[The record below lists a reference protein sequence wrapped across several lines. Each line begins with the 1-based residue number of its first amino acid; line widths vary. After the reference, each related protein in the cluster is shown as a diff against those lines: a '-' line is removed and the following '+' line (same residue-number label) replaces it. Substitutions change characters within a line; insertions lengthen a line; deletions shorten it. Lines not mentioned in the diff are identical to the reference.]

1 LYLLSECA
9 ILRLMQRTKLDKR
22 FFETTRGRIVTL
34 LRGTTKTVNDL
45 ARQLELS
52 DNAVRAHLLSLERDG
67 LIKQSGIQRG
77 TRKPH
82 LAYSLTEEAEHLFPK
97 AYDTLLNQ
105 LIAVLKGRL
114 TASAL
119 EEVLREVGR
128 SLARSEAPNQNKD
141 EMDSRIGGALA
152 ALEALGGS
160 ARVEKENNKLV
171 ICSES
176 CPLATAVA
184 EHPEVCRLAETLLSE
199 IIGVEVR
206 EHCDREG
213 TPRCRFEVI
222 GSDEERHQLN
232 SKRPERDRKHDDH
245 LR

>member
-1 LYLLSECA
+1 MCNTA
-9 ILRLMQRTKLDKR
+9 ADLRRTKLDKR

-34 LRGTTKTVNDL
+34 LRGTTKTVNEL
-45 ARQLELS
+45 AQHLELS

-114 TASAL
+114 TALAL

-128 SLARSEAPNQNKD
+128 SLARTEAANQNND
-141 EMDSRIGGALA
+141 MDSRVAGALA
-152 ALEALGGS
+152 ALEAIGGS

-206 EHCDREG
+206 EQCDREG
-213 TPRCRFEVI
+213 PPRCRFAVT
-222 GSDEERHQLN
+222 GSEDREESVARRN
-232 SKRPERDRKHDDH
+232 RKD
-245 LR
+245 

>member
-1 LYLLSECA
+1 
-9 ILRLMQRTKLDKR
+9 
-22 FFETTRGRIVTL
+22 
-34 LRGTTKTVNDL
+34 VNEL
-45 ARQLELS
+45 ARELELS

-114 TASAL
+114 TPLEL

-128 SLARSEAPNQNKD
+128 SLARTEAANQNND
-141 EMDSRIGGALA
+141 MDSRIGGALA
-152 ALEALGGS
+152 ALEAIGGS

-176 CPLATAVA
+176 CPLATAVT

-206 EHCDREG
+206 EQCDREG
-213 TPRCRFEVI
+213 PPRCRFAVT
-222 GSDEERHQLN
+222 GSE
-232 SKRPERDRKHDDH
+232 DRKESMTRRNRKDSYESSK
-245 LR
+245 

>member
-1 LYLLSECA
+1 MCNTA
-9 ILRLMQRTKLDKR
+9 TDLRRTKLDKR

-34 LRGTTKTVNDL
+34 IRGTTKTVNEL
-45 ARQLELS
+45 ARELELS

-67 LIKQSGIQRG
+67 LIIQSGIQRG

-97 AYDTLLNQ
+97 AYDALLNQ

-114 TASAL
+114 TPSAL

-128 SLARSEAPNQNKD
+128 SLARSEAPNQKND
-141 EMDSRIGGALA
+141 DLDRRIGRALA
-152 ALEALGGS
+152 ALEAIGGS

-171 ICSES
+171 IRSES

-184 EHPEVCRLAETLLSE
+184 EHPEVCRLAETLLSQV
-199 IIGVEVR
+199 IGLEVQ
-206 EHCDREG
+206 EQCDRNG
-213 TPRCRFEVI
+213 PPRCRFEVL
-222 GSDEERHQLN
+222 GKESGKE
-232 SKRPERDRKHDDH
+232 
-245 LR
+245 